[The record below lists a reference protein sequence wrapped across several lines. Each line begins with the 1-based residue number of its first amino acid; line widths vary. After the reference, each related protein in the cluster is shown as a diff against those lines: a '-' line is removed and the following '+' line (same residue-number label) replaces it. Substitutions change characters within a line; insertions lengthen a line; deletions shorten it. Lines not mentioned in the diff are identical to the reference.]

1 MLPRPEDSG
10 AVRLVGVGFSGLSH
24 DRQEMLFPELSH
36 PAAGPPSTTTV
47 TDPGVNPAESEAV
60 GESHPGGAAERK
72 ESRWQQTQD
81 VWHPDYGHGWVQG
94 SGVGVVTVRFETRET
109 GPGRI
114 ATFDTDDPQLQPA
127 DPLDSLAWNVA
138 TEDDG
143 EQLALGGEEPTDS
156 TGE

>member
-1 MLPRPEDSG
+1 
-10 AVRLVGVGFSGLSH
+10 
-24 DRQEMLFPELSH
+24 MLFPELSH
-36 PAAGPPSTTTV
+36 PAGPHQSVTQSATTVAGP
-47 TDPGVNPAESEAV
+47 GAIPAGAEAV